1 MPWFSLKLP
10 ITCTQ
15 RHAAA
20 GSRGRVSEA
29 KRTPPYSG
37 CMPLRV
43 RLIGVLGRAQCAWLL
58 EKAGECRRE
67 HNEPKADRELRDA
80 QGQI

>member
-1 MPWFSLKLP
+1 
-10 ITCTQ
+10 
-15 RHAAA
+15 
-20 GSRGRVSEA
+20 
-29 KRTPPYSG
+29 
-37 CMPLRV
+37 MPLRV

-58 EKAGECRRE
+58 AKAGECRRE